1 MRQALGRAGIEAGE
15 IGHLNAH
22 GTGTPFNDGAEA
34 AAFARVF
41 GGGMG
46 SVRTTSTKAAIGHT
60 LGAAGAI
67 EAVFCMMA
75 LETGELPPQINTV
88 TPVPELAE
96 ALTRSGDRLQKP
108 AVMSVN
114 LGFGGSN
121 AALVF
126 TRP

>member
-1 MRQALGRAGIEAGE
+1 
-15 IGHLNAH
+15 
-22 GTGTPFNDGAEA
+22 
-34 AAFARVF
+34 
-41 GGGMG
+41 
-46 SVRTTSTKAAIGHT
+46 
-60 LGAAGAI
+60 
-67 EAVFCMMA
+67 MMA

-96 ALTRSGDRLQKP
+96 ALTRPGDLLQKQ

-126 TRP
+126 TKP